1 MLPVV
6 REYTGTLRFPG
17 TQCFFHK
24 PHSES
29 PARFL
34 YVFSNVFQL
43 TELIAGRAGGRERSV
58 AGGDKEC
65 HSKRTARRVKKTGAA
80 FQSA

>member
-29 PARFL
+29 PARIQ
-34 YVFSNVFQL
+34 YVFSDVFQL
-43 TELIAGRAGGRERSV
+43 TELIAGRAGGWGNWG
-58 AGGDKEC
+58 AGGGKEC
-65 HSKRTARRVKKTGAA
+65 HSERTA
-80 FQSA
+80 